1 ASDLCLCRCHG
12 QRDDGVQ
19 GVSRLQP
26 RVRAADQRLLEGRI
40 KVSINLPR
48 VIGLYGY
55 AGSGKDTVGHTLE
68 SLKGYAR
75 AAYADP
81 LRQAA
86 EEINPYIPEPLDAG
100 APHGW
105 RRGLIKRHGW
115 RGAKDGN
122 PWVREFLA
130 DLGNAIRDL
139 DPDFWVRLA
148 EERIRWLLVDSPGV
162 TVTDVR
168 FPNEYESI
176 KRLGGVMVRVTR
188 PGCNPA
194 NEIDNLLDDYEFD
207 SQILNDGSLHDLRD
221 AILNGVIAEVEMV
234 HELHRKEMSA

>member
-86 EEINPYIPEPLDAG
+86 EEINPYIPEPLDTG
-100 APHGW
+100 APQIG
-105 RRGLIKRHGW
+105 RASCR
-115 RGAKDGN
+115 A
-122 PWVREFLA
+122 
-130 DLGNAIRDL
+130 
-139 DPDFWVRLA
+139 
-148 EERIRWLLVDSPGV
+148 
-162 TVTDVR
+162 
-168 FPNEYESI
+168 
-176 KRLGGVMVRVTR
+176 RV
-188 PGCNPA
+188 
-194 NEIDNLLDDYEFD
+194 EI
-207 SQILNDGSLHDLRD
+207 H
-221 AILNGVIAEVEMV
+221 
-234 HELHRKEMSA
+234 